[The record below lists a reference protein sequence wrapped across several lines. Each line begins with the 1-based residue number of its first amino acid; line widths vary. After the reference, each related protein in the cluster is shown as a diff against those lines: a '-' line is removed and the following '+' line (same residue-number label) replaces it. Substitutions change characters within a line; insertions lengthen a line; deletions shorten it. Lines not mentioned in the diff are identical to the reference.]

1 MSLTLDYFM
10 DENLKLYQDKEH
22 FRFNTDTKLLAKFV
36 HLKKQERILDIGTNN
51 AALLVYFDQFNVK
64 ELVGVEILEETSKV
78 AQKNADMFIKHP
90 VKIVNQP
97 IQRYEDD
104 LFDVIVSNPP
114 YFKMDA
120 NQLPE
125 QLNFRHLGRMEENL
139 TLEQLV
145 FHANRLLKSYGRF
158 YMVHRPFRLPEIM
171 AKMCNY
177 GLEPKRMRLVYPYV
191 DKEPNMVLIEGR
203 KGGNPRMTVEAPL
216 IVYEKDGSYTQE
228 LLKLYAG
235 E

>member
-36 HLKKQERILDIGTNN
+36 HLKKQERILD
-51 AALLVYFDQFNVK
+51 QFNVK
-64 ELVGVEILEETSKV
+64 ELVGVEILEQTSKV

-97 IQRYEDD
+97 IQKYEDD

-158 YMVHRPFRLPEIM
+158 YMVHRPNRLNEINKVLY
-171 AKMCNY
+171 ANHFSIRNLQFAYDHRDNQVKS
-177 GLEPKRMRLVYPYV
+177 
-191 DKEPNMVLIEGR
+191 VLIEAI
-203 KGGNPRMTVEAPL
+203 KESSCDMKVLEP
-216 IVYEKDGSYTQE
+216 IYI
-228 LLKLYAG
+228 
-235 E
+235 

>member
-1 MSLTLDYFM
+1 M

-64 ELVGVEILEETSKV
+64 ELVGVEILEQTSKV

-97 IQRYEDD
+97 IQKYEDD

-145 FHANRLLKSYGRF
+145 FHANRLLKS
-158 YMVHRPFRLPEIM
+158 
-171 AKMCNY
+171 
-177 GLEPKRMRLVYPYV
+177 
-191 DKEPNMVLIEGR
+191 
-203 KGGNPRMTVEAPL
+203 
-216 IVYEKDGSYTQE
+216 
-228 LLKLYAG
+228 
-235 E
+235 

>member
-64 ELVGVEILEETSKV
+64 ELVGVEILEQTSKV

-120 NQLPE
+120 NKVLYA
-125 QLNFRHLGRMEENL
+125 NHFSIRNL
-139 TLEQLV
+139 QFAYDHRDNQV
-145 FHANRLLKSYGRF
+145 KS
-158 YMVHRPFRLPEIM
+158 
-171 AKMCNY
+171 
-177 GLEPKRMRLVYPYV
+177 
-191 DKEPNMVLIEGR
+191 VLIEAV
-203 KGGNPRMTVEAPL
+203 KESSCDMKVLEP
-216 IVYEKDGSYTQE
+216 IYI
-228 LLKLYAG
+228 
-235 E
+235 

>member
-51 AALLVYFDQFNVK
+51 AALLVYFDQF
-64 ELVGVEILEETSKV
+64 KV

-104 LFDVIVSNPP
+104 MFDVIVSNPP

-158 YMVHRPFRLPEIM
+158 YMVHRPNRLNEIIKVLY
-171 AKMCNY
+171 ANHFSIRNLQFAYDHRDNQVKS
-177 GLEPKRMRLVYPYV
+177 
-191 DKEPNMVLIEGR
+191 VLIEAI
-203 KGGNPRMTVEAPL
+203 KESNCDMKVLEP
-216 IVYEKDGSYTQE
+216 IYI
-228 LLKLYAG
+228 
-235 E
+235 

>member
-1 MSLTLDYFM
+1 M
-10 DENLKLYQDKEH
+10 DENLKLYQAKEH

-64 ELVGVEILEETSKV
+64 ELVGVEILEQTSKV

-97 IQRYEDD
+97 IQKYEDD

-125 QLNFRHLGRMEENL
+125 FDFGTIGLSCESIIEEL
-139 TLEQLV
+139 W
-145 FHANRLLKSYGRF
+145 ALLYGASSESF
-158 YMVHRPFRLPEIM
+158 
-171 AKMCNY
+171 K
-177 GLEPKRMRLVYPYV
+177 
-191 DKEPNMVLIEGR
+191 
-203 KGGNPRMTVEAPL
+203 
-216 IVYEKDGSYTQE
+216 
-228 LLKLYAG
+228 
-235 E
+235 